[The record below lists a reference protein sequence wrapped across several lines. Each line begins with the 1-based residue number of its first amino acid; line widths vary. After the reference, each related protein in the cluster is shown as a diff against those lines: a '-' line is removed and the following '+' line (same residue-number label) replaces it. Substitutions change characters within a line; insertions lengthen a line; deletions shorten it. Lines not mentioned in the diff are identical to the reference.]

1 MLIQGDTEAGE
12 KSIDQPKK
20 TVPKAVKKTG
30 RNRWNAKGNAEW
42 FVDKTKGLLRYLG
55 GPLQIASPTRGR
67 KA

>member
-42 FVDKTKGLLRYLG
+42 FVDKT
-55 GPLQIASPTRGR
+55 
-67 KA
+67 

>member
-30 RNRWNAKGNAEW
+30 RNRWNA
-42 FVDKTKGLLRYLG
+42 
-55 GPLQIASPTRGR
+55 TRKCR
-67 KA
+67 VVRR